1 MLASLLLLNM
11 LIAMMAHSYD
21 EVLEEARA
29 TYYFRLAQTSA
40 TYDRVPLPMLYL
52 LRVPWELGV
61 VCNPWLSEARRSRL
75 LGEVAQVTAPD
86 SRPGLDCPFEYYSL
100 PSSAVHCQPLP
111 LIATY
116 CHRRIGEVAQEAA
129 ERRERADTT
138 AARSPTAA
146 LDEKAP
152 LYQLTKEERER
163 AARLRAQI
171 KERRGIGGLQD
182 LHDRLVAELRKQ
194 QPRASQ
200 GGTSGAVAMMNA
212 VV

>member
-1 MLASLLLLNM
+1 MLAQFPHHLRSFPIIFHDLRYLYHVLASLLLLNM

-116 CHRRIGEVAQEAA
+116 CHLLPS
-129 ERRERADTT
+129 AD
-138 AARSPTAA
+138 R
-146 LDEKAP
+146 
-152 LYQLTKEERER
+152 
-163 AARLRAQI
+163 
-171 KERRGIGGLQD
+171 
-182 LHDRLVAELRKQ
+182 
-194 QPRASQ
+194 
-200 GGTSGAVAMMNA
+200 
-212 VV
+212 